1 VNLFDASALLA
12 FLQDEDGADII
23 EEQLLRGGVCSAVNW
38 SETAQKLL
46 AHDLDWELC
55 RGLLLT
61 YELEVVPVQAADAEA
76 AARMWKR
83 RSGLSIADR
92 LCLATGQRLDATVWT
107 ADTVWDTSDRT
118 RQIR

>member
-12 FLQDEDGADII
+12 FLQDEEGADVV
-23 EEQLLRGGVCSAVNW
+23 EEQLLVGGACSAVNW

-46 AHDLDWELC
+46 AHDLDWELS

-61 YELEVVPVQAADAEA
+61 YELVVLPVQPSDAEA
-76 AARMWKR
+76 SARMWKR
-83 RSGLSIADR
+83 RTGLSIADR
-92 LCLATGQRLDATVWT
+92 LCLATGERLDATVWT
-107 ADTVWDTSDRT
+107 ADAAWGVSDNV